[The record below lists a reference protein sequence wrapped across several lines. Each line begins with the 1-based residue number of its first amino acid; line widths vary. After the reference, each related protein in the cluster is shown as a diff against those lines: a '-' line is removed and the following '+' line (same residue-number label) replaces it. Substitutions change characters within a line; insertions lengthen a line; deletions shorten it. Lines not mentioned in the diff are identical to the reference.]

1 MMTKAFWL
9 KPGIYIRSNVTNFIK
24 DSCVGE
30 DAGTNSNNISS
41 VIFAYDSN
49 IGKVRENMED
59 STHLDETIGL
69 FIVADGMGGH
79 KGGEVAS
86 KIAVDE
92 VSKFLKAKF
101 LCSATTFRSTEQ
113 QEKTLKKIF
122 NIALKIA
129 NEKILDEAKRKPNL
143 RGMGTTIV
151 FSFIPKDN
159 TNTFYIANVGD
170 SRAYLINGGNQEG
183 AVEEGPGRIKQL
195 TEDHS
200 VAADMVRKH
209 YISEEQAKTSPYKHM
224 LTQHLGRSF
233 NFTSYIK
240 RFEWKEGDYLLLCS
254 DGLTDMLDDN
264 EICYK
269 VLEYQRED
277 KKIIGREN
285 KEVISREEDYYGSK
299 YLLDNVC
306 KVLIQKA
313 NEKGGRDNITVI
325 LIQNKAIASLLRNG

>member
-1 MMTKAFWL
+1 M
-9 KPGIYIRSNVTNFIK
+9 
-24 DSCVGE
+24 
-30 DAGTNSNNISS
+30 
-41 VIFAYDSN
+41 
-49 IGKVRENMED
+49 
-59 STHLDETIGL
+59 
-69 FIVADGMGGH
+69 
-79 KGGEVAS
+79 
-86 KIAVDE
+86 
-92 VSKFLKAKF
+92 
-101 LCSATTFRSTEQ
+101 
-113 QEKTLKKIF
+113 KKIF
-122 NIALKIA
+122 KIALKIA

-200 VAADMVRKH
+200 MAADMVRKH

-299 YLLDNVC
+299 CLLDNVC